1 MKFLFLKDDFD
12 LCIMDVEKKLIGIY
26 KSFYVYSVISFWL
39 LYLNVLLCIYDYKL
53 DLMNG
58 LLCIIILRELYFI
71 ICFNYICS

>member
-39 LYLNVLLCIYDYKL
+39 LYLNVLLCMYGIFNEWFIMYNNFKR
-53 DLMNG
+53 
-58 LLCIIILRELYFI
+58 IIFYYLF
-71 ICFNYICS
+71 